1 MGIHKGGVSSWP
13 FCLHLLPHSLPSP
26 FHNIRKMLGI
36 PSPVLAFSTA
46 LFALGTAQTGAGT
59 AYKGEELLI
68 RDPGVY
74 GPALEV
80 VHLYWDQ
87 FPTGIAV
94 SKNGRRFS
102 NYPGALDPNNTYRGT
117 EPKYTIAEL
126 LPNNTERAFPSAEMN
141 MPVSRFWNGF
151 GVRNL
156 LTFAVVCYAF
166 TFTFTSSTSLSL
178 AMKNEL
184 RQTHSETAVS

>member
-1 MGIHKGGVSSWP
+1 
-13 FCLHLLPHSLPSP
+13 
-26 FHNIRKMLGI
+26 MLGI

-156 LTFAVVCYAF
+156 LTFAVVCYVF
-166 TFTFTSSTSLSL
+166 TFFFELSLSK
-178 AMKNEL
+178 KNEL
-184 RQTHSETAVS
+184 MQIHSEVMTS

>member
-1 MGIHKGGVSSWP
+1 
-13 FCLHLLPHSLPSP
+13 
-26 FHNIRKMLGI
+26 MLGI
-36 PSPVLAFSTA
+36 PSSVLAFSTA
-46 LFALGTAQTGAGT
+46 LFALSTAQTGAGT

-126 LPNNTERAFPSAEMN
+126 LPNNTERAFPSVEMN
-141 MPVSRFWNGF
+141 SPVSRFLEWFWCKGLADF
-151 GVRNL
+151 CCSMLCLYLYLFLRAITGHKERVHRN
-156 LTFAVVCYAF
+156 
-166 TFTFTSSTSLSL
+166 S
-178 AMKNEL
+178 
-184 RQTHSETAVS
+184 

>member
-1 MGIHKGGVSSWP
+1 
-13 FCLHLLPHSLPSP
+13 
-26 FHNIRKMLGI
+26 MLGI
-36 PSPVLAFSTA
+36 PSPILALSTA
-46 LFALGTAQTGAGT
+46 LFALSTAQTGAGT

-141 MPVSRFWNGF
+141 SPVCRFSG
-151 GVRNL
+151 GD
-156 LTFAVVCYAF
+156 AG
-166 TFTFTSSTSLSL
+166 
-178 AMKNEL
+178 
-184 RQTHSETAVS
+184 

>member
-1 MGIHKGGVSSWP
+1 
-13 FCLHLLPHSLPSP
+13 
-26 FHNIRKMLGI
+26 MLGI
-36 PSPVLAFSTA
+36 PSSILALSSA
-46 LFALGTAQTGAGT
+46 LFALSIAQTGAGT

-126 LPNNTERAFPSAEMN
+126 LPNNTERAFPSVEMN
-141 MPVSRFWNGF
+141 SPVSHLSKGDVYWSEELANFDCSMLCN
-151 GVRNL
+151 
-156 LTFAVVCYAF
+156 FAF
-166 TFTFTSSTSLSL
+166 PSRSHW
-178 AMKNEL
+178 
-184 RQTHSETAVS
+184 Q

>member
-1 MGIHKGGVSSWP
+1 
-13 FCLHLLPHSLPSP
+13 
-26 FHNIRKMLGI
+26 MLALG
-36 PSPVLAFSTA
+36 TA
-46 LFALGTAQTGAGT
+46 LFALSAAQTGAGT

-102 NYPGALDPNNTYRGT
+102 NYPGGLDANNTYRGT

-126 LPNNTERAFPSAEMN
+126 LPNNTERAFPSVEMN
-141 MPVSRFWNGF
+141 SPVSRTLEELVSVGS
-151 GVRNL
+151 GNL
-156 LTFAVVCYAF
+156 LTFVIVCCAF
-166 TFTFTSSTSLSL
+166 TFFFELLLALKNQSTDSIL
-178 AMKNEL
+178 K
-184 RQTHSETAVS
+184 R

>member
-1 MGIHKGGVSSWP
+1 
-13 FCLHLLPHSLPSP
+13 
-26 FHNIRKMLGI
+26 MLALG
-36 PSPVLAFSTA
+36 TA
-46 LFALGTAQTGAGT
+46 LFALGAAQTGAGT

-102 NYPGALDPNNTYRGT
+102 NYPGGLDANNTYRGT

-126 LPNNTERAFPSAEMN
+126 LPKNTERAFPSVEMN
-141 MPVSRFWNGF
+141 SPVSRTF
-151 GVRNL
+151 GELVFVGSENL
-156 LTFAVVCYAF
+156 LTLVIVCFAF
-166 TFTFTSSTSLSL
+166 TFFCELLL
-178 AMKNEL
+178 ALKNQSI
-184 RQTHSETAVS
+184 RFYTQTMID

>member
-1 MGIHKGGVSSWP
+1 
-13 FCLHLLPHSLPSP
+13 
-26 FHNIRKMLGI
+26 MLGI
-36 PSPVLAFSTA
+36 PSSVLAFSTA
-46 LFALGTAQTGAGT
+46 LFALGT

-102 NYPGALDPNNTYRGT
+102 NYPGGLDPNNTYRGT

-126 LPNNTERAFPSAEMN
+126 LPNNTERAFPSVEMN
-141 MPVSRFWNGF
+141 MPVSRFF
-151 GVRNL
+151 GMVL
-156 LTFAVVCYAF
+156 V
-166 TFTFTSSTSLSL
+166 
-178 AMKNEL
+178 
-184 RQTHSETAVS
+184 

>member
-1 MGIHKGGVSSWP
+1 
-13 FCLHLLPHSLPSP
+13 
-26 FHNIRKMLGI
+26 MLGI
-36 PSPVLAFSTA
+36 PAPMLALGTA
-46 LFALGTAQTGAGT
+46 LFALSAAQTGAST

-102 NYPGALDPNNTYRGT
+102 NYPGGLDANNTYRGT

-126 LPNNTERAFPSAEMN
+126 LPNNTERAFPSVEMN
-141 MPVSRFWNGF
+141 SPVSRTF
-151 GVRNL
+151 GELVFVGSENL
-156 LTFAVVCYAF
+156 LTLVIVCCAF
-166 TFTFTSSTSLSL
+166 TFIFELLLALKNQSTDFI
-178 AMKNEL
+178 L
-184 RQTHSETAVS
+184 RR

>member
-1 MGIHKGGVSSWP
+1 MDTWVGINADIPPPGPHVLSS
-13 FCLHLLPHSLPSP
+13 SLPLV
-26 FHNIRKMLGI
+26 FHNTTATMLGI
-36 PSPVLAFSTA
+36 PFPVLALSTA

-59 AYKGEELLI
+59 AYKGEEQLI

-94 SKNGRRFS
+94 SKDGRRFS

-117 EPKYTIAEL
+117 VPKYTIAEL

-141 MPVSRFWNGF
+141 SPVSRFWKCC
-151 GVRNL
+151 L
-156 LTFAVVCYAF
+156 LSWWLC
-166 TFTFTSSTSLSL
+166 
-178 AMKNEL
+178 
-184 RQTHSETAVS
+184 